1 MKELNSI
8 QNPTV
13 KKVVAYIEKS
23 RDRKKDGVFVVEGL
37 RENARAIQ
45 TGLLPKWLF
54 YSSEFLNENK
64 MRDLIEYRDSEA
76 FIHECSEAVFERIS
90 FRSGV
95 PNVIGVY
102 PRVEKQLNELEPDH
116 NAFYLIVESVEK
128 PGNLGAILRTANA
141 AKVDAVI
148 VANGVVDVFHPHVVR
163 NSLGGFFDVPVISA
177 SNDEITDFI
186 SSNNMKCFVT
196 YLEGAKPH
204 FECDFTG
211 PTAIVMGAEDTGVS
225 QHWIDHA
232 DALVK
237 IPMSG
242 VVDSLNVS
250 VAAGIMLFEVV
261 RQRS

>member
-13 KKVVAYIEKS
+13 KKVVSYIEKS
-23 RDRKKDGVFVVEGL
+23 RDRKKDAVFVVEGL

-45 TGLLPKWLF
+45 TGLSPRWLF

-64 MRDLIEYRDSEA
+64 MRYLIEYREPDA
-76 FIHECSEAVFERIS
+76 LIHECSEAVFEKIS

-95 PNVIGVY
+95 PNVVGVY
-102 PRVEKQLNELEPDH
+102 PRIDKSLAELEPKEK
-116 NAFYLIVESVEK
+116 AFYLIVESVEK

-163 NSLGGFFDVPVISA
+163 NSLGGFFDVPVVSA
-177 SNDEITDFI
+177 SNDEITDFL
-186 SSNNMKCFVT
+186 SSHNIPCFVT
-196 YLEGAKPH
+196 YLEGAVPH
-204 FECDFTG
+204 FECDFREAS
-211 PTAIVMGAEDTGVS
+211 AIVMGAEDTGVS
-225 QHWIDHA
+225 QHWIDVA